1 MKMFALAKT
10 ISVYKSFFFFSG
22 ILLTFPTSKV
32 HVLHGF
38 NLHTQTF
45 PKQMNYGKLG
55 SPYPKPSPLF
65 SLLVQCHS
73 REAPGNRSREQ
84 VWEEDIR
91 HGNRKP
97 EGDWLKVLPLNFSS
111 YISTIFQH
119 DNEDHIFNL
128 WVSGAWEED
137 STSKPYQNHSYQNL
151 PTHDSE
157 DYRYQ
162 HVDYGATSRF
172 LIIWENR
179 KKKQMPIYLKFL
191 SVGFPHFHA

>member
-1 MKMFALAKT
+1 MWEEGFESFLLRRYVIIFLEAKAREMKMFALAKT

-128 WVSGAWEED
+128 
-137 STSKPYQNHSYQNL
+137 
-151 PTHDSE
+151 
-157 DYRYQ
+157 
-162 HVDYGATSRF
+162 
-172 LIIWENR
+172 
-179 KKKQMPIYLKFL
+179 
-191 SVGFPHFHA
+191 